1 MKILLGSMKDKGDEL
16 ATFLE
21 PRIGVKAEVS
31 GGELEIEDES
41 MRKGVR
47 SRHVKTYIKKF
58 LSIEKLRKDYRILV
72 EGGELRL
79 VELVGEE
86 EEEEEEVKKG
96 KRKEEEKEETKK
108 EEKEE
113 EIAPEEKTEPS
124 SPEGGDAAPPKAAE
138 KSTT

>member
-41 MRKGVR
+41 LRKGVR
-47 SRHVKTYIKKF
+47 SRHVKTYIKRF

-86 EEEEEEVKKG
+86 EEEEEVKKG

-113 EIAPEEKTEPS
+113 EITPEEKTEVS
-124 SPEGGDAAPPKAAE
+124 SPEGRDAAPPKAAE